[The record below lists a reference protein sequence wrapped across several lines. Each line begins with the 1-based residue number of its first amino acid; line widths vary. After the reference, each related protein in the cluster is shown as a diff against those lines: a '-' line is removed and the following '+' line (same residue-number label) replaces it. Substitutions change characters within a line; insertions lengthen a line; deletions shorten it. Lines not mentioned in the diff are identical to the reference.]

1 MTSQE
6 RSNIASQHTFR
17 TPETQEFE
25 PPRQVIEVVSDE
37 GVEIPEVEIPIA
49 ETRPVHDLSE
59 ALALSAAARGAR
71 QRHQHFNGDT
81 RPHAA

>member
-6 RSNIASQHTFR
+6 RLEITSQHKFI
-17 TPETQEFE
+17 TPQVQEFE
-25 PPRQVIEVVSDE
+25 PPRQVVEVISDA
-37 GVEIPEVEIPIA
+37 EVAIPIA

-59 ALALSAAARGAR
+59 ALALSAAAREAR
-71 QRHQHFNGDT
+71 QRHKHTNGGT